1 MVRLTDRPNMTI
13 AVYWDLK
20 QQTNQPINKSK
31 QAKIRNR
38 YNQAPHMTWESDK
51 TQRKPRGY
59 SFSSRWSQGCKEQT
73 RKRDEQGLKITKMIH
88 KISTALE
95 RSYFIGGLNVVSRRQ
110 PHPQLDVDEDTKMF
124 GLLERSIVCCFL
136 IM

>member
-1 MVRLTDRPNMTI
+1 MTI

-38 YNQAPHMTWESDK
+38 YNQVPHMTRESDK
-51 TQRKPRGY
+51 TQRKPIGY

-73 RKRDEQGLKITKMIH
+73 RKRDEHGLKKTKMIH
-88 KISTALE
+88 KAPPWNGHI
-95 RSYFIGGLNVVSRRQ
+95 FIGWLNVVSRRQ
-110 PHPQLDVDEDTKMF
+110 PHPQSDVDEDTKMF
-124 GLLERSIVCCFL
+124 GLPERSIVCCFL